1 MEVVRETEEL
11 LGKNEAYEAIYLE
24 YRKYV
29 DTEVQ
34 KIKEQNKR
42 LSKEGRAILAVPIL
56 DELGLDT
63 LEKINVEAE
72 LIRGNISDLPSRGRQ
87 AVFRICAIIVSQYQ
101 ILINKK
107 LNAEDTNA
115 ESLNMVTE

>member
-34 KIKEQNKR
+34 KNKR
-42 LSKEGRAILAVPIL
+42 TKQ
-56 DELGLDT
+56 
-63 LEKINVEAE
+63 KIKQRRTSYFSSSYFRRIGFRYPGKDKRRSGIN
-72 LIRGNISDLPSRGRQ
+72 SR
-87 AVFRICAIIVSQYQ
+87 QYFGFT
-101 ILINKK
+101 K
-107 LNAEDTNA
+107 
-115 ESLNMVTE
+115 